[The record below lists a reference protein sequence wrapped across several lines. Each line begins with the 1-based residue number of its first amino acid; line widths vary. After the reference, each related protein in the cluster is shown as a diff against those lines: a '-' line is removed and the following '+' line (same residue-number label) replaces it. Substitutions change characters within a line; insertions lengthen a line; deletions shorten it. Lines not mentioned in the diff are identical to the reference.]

1 MCCMIGLKQIKGQ
14 RINPGLRLDISRYC
28 KLLTLNHNLLTRHTQ
43 PLIYM
48 NRSIF
53 QVWNPNEWALPHS
66 HKQLKTMNVNF
77 GPQHPAAHGVLRL
90 ILQLNGEVIER
101 MDPHIG
107 LLHRGSEKLIEDRTY
122 LQSLPYFD
130 RFDYVS
136 MLSQEHAYCLA
147 IEKLNSSTNYNSTFS
162 YIRTIYDEITR
173 ILNHLLAVA
182 CHALDIGS
190 MSSVFWAFEE
200 REKLMEFYERVCGA
214 RMHAAFYRPNSVNLA
229 AISNFL
235 LEDIV
240 EFCRTFTTTLNEM
253 HNVLTYNKIWKQ
265 RLVGVGTYACQT
277 SINYGLTGVMARCV
291 GIKRDLRLM
300 QLETYASYYYLN
312 FRSYL
317 GQHGDS
323 FDRFLIRMNEMC
335 ESLNIINQAINKV
348 YFQPANII
356 NKTQV
361 SNILPHQV
369 LTYLNK
375 NSWSQLINK
384 NSYNSMEN
392 LIHHFKYWS
401 EGLSVAPGLTY
412 QAVESPKGEFGVTLL
427 SDGSAR
433 PYKCKV
439 RSPAYHHLQLT
450 PAISKGHFLA
460 DLAALIG
467 TVDIVFGEID
477 R

>member
-1 MCCMIGLKQIKGQ
+1 
-14 RINPGLRLDISRYC
+14 
-28 KLLTLNHNLLTRHTQ
+28 
-43 PLIYM
+43 M

-53 QVWNPNEWALPHS
+53 QIWNPHEQALVNS
-66 HKQLKTMNVNF
+66 NKKLKTMNVNF

-90 ILQLNGEVIER
+90 ILQLNGEIIER
-101 MDPHIG
+101 LDPHIG

-136 MLSQEHAYCLA
+136 MLTQEHAYCLA
-147 IEKLNSSTNYNSTFS
+147 IEKLLNTTNYNATFS

-173 ILNHLLAVA
+173 IMNHLLAVA

-214 RMHAAFYRPNSVNLA
+214 RMHAAFYRPNSVNLN

-235 LEDIV
+235 LEDIL
-240 EFCRTFTTTLNEM
+240 EFCRNFTTTLNEM

-265 RLVGVGTYACQT
+265 RLVNIGVYNYQT
-277 SINYGLTGVMARCV
+277 SINYGLTGVMSRCV

-300 QLETYASYYYLN
+300 KLETYASYYYLN

-335 ESLNIINQAINKV
+335 ESLNIINQAVNKV
-348 YFQPANII
+348 LFKLPNNSYKNQN
-356 NKTQV
+356 
-361 SNILPHQV
+361 SNILPHNV
-369 LTYLNK
+369 LNYLNK
-375 NSWSQLINK
+375 NAWSQHLNK
-384 NSYNSMEN
+384 NNYNSMEN
-392 LIHHFKYWS
+392 LINHFKYWS
-401 EGLSVAPGLTY
+401 EGINIKPGLTY
-412 QAVESPKGEFGVTLL
+412 QSIESPKGEFGVLL
-427 SDGSAR
+427 MSDGSAN

-439 RSPAYHHLQLT
+439 RSPAYHHLQIT
-450 PAISKGHFLA
+450 PIVSKGHFLA
-460 DLAALIG
+460 DIAALIG